1 MNSYKSITLDQF
13 LRIGDVSR
21 LTTLSKSYIYALQ
34 AKGTFPKSFQIAPKV
49 SVWTEASIREWQD
62 AQMQSAANAAI

>member
-1 MNSYKSITLDQF
+1 MSTTTLQLQQF

-34 AKGTFPKSFQIAPKV
+34 AKGLFPKSFQIAPKV
-49 SVWTEASIREWQD
+49 SVWTETSIRDWQQQLMST
-62 AQMQSAANAAI
+62 ASVSNV

>member
-1 MNSYKSITLDQF
+1 MSLPQF

-34 AKGTFPKSFQIAPKV
+34 AEGRFPRSFQIAPKV
-49 SVWTEASIREWQD
+49 SVWTEASINEW
-62 AQMQSAANAAI
+62 MQQQIQQTA